1 MADRS
6 PPAGTPHRFGLRTL
20 IALVI
25 GNAIGAGVFTTSG
38 FALADLGSRSLVLW
52 AWAVGGLVALLGAT
66 SYGLL
71 AQHLT
76 ESGGEYLYLS
86 RSIHPLAGFI
96 GGYVSLLAGFTGA
109 IALAASTFEAYAR
122 AALPD
127 SVFLASLPAGSL
139 AIGSIVLGGA
149 VQLVRSDLG
158 GSFHDLVVAL
168 MLSGLLLFSA
178 GALAGLVTG
187 RWAVGAPPSERT
199 SFDLAAF
206 AGSLVWISL
215 SYSGFNAA
223 VYVAGEARDARR
235 NVPRAM
241 ILGTTITMIFY
252 LVLNAVFVFAPDAT
266 QITGRPEVA
275 AIAAEAI
282 GGSFLRH
289 AVELLIAASLLTSV
303 TAMTIAG
310 PRVYAK
316 MAEDGALPR
325 WLRAREG
332 APPRS
337 SIALQVVLALLV
349 VSIAGLRDLL
359 SYLGFTLSLCLALAV
374 GSLFVRHLR
383 RGERPT
389 SWTYP
394 WAPALFL
401 LSTLGFAG
409 LSASRQ
415 PAQLVA
421 LAMVVGVGTL
431 AWFLSLS
438 GAAATAPDLSEEGD
452 G

>member
-1 MADRS
+1 MAGRTQTT
-6 PPAGTPHRFGLRTL
+6 AAPHRFGLRTL

-38 FALADLGSRSLVLW
+38 FALGDLGSRSLVIW
-52 AWAVGGLVALLGAT
+52 AWAVGGAVALLGAT

-71 AQHLT
+71 AQRLT

-109 IALAASTFEAYAR
+109 IALAASTLEAYAR

-127 SVFLASLPAGSL
+127 LALLATLPDGSL

-149 VQLVRSDLG
+149 VQLVRVHVG

-168 MLSGLLLFSA
+168 MLAGLLVFCGL
-178 GALAGLVTG
+178 ALAGLATG
-187 RWAVGAPPSERT
+187 RWTTGAGPATPAT
-199 SFDLAAF
+199 FDLATF

-223 VYVAGEARDARR
+223 VYVAGEARDAART
-235 NVPRAM
+235 VPRAM
-241 ILGTTITMIFY
+241 ILGTLITTVFY
-252 LVLNAVFVFAPDAT
+252 VVLNAIFVFAPDAEA
-266 QITGRPEVA
+266 ITGQPEVA

-282 GGSFLRH
+282 GGTSLRH

-325 WLRAREG
+325 WFRTSVG
-332 APPRS
+332 DPPRS

-374 GSLFVRHLR
+374 CSLFVRHR
-383 RGERPT
+383 RLGERPA

-401 LSTLGFAG
+401 IATLAFAA

-421 LAMVVGVGTL
+421 LAVVVAAGSL
-431 AWFLSLS
+431 AWMVSRNG
-438 GAAATAPDLSEEGD
+438 GAAGD
-452 G
+452 QNP